1 MRTRRV
7 PRATRRPR
15 GREEVL
21 PSSSVVCVSLGV
33 RWGGEGSEGSEDK
46 VGIRGVRDGGRKEG
60 VRGMERRRVRRTSCD
75 FLDVVEDEVHELIVA
90 FECSG
95 D

>member
-1 MRTRRV
+1 LF
-7 PRATRRPR
+7 
-15 GREEVL
+15 VL
-21 PSSSVVCVSLGV
+21 V
-33 RWGGEGSEGSEDK
+33 WGLCECEGNEDK